1 MSTHTRSPAAE
12 LSTLKT
18 VSIVLAFTAAV
29 GLTLGT
35 VGFASMDVD
44 RGIEVG
50 VVDDESAYLVA
61 NPNDTL
67 VVNAS
72 STAVVYKNGFDT
84 ELDDFSVHVTST
96 SATVNVTAEAPDRL
110 DVGESKPVNV
120 TVETESPPEE
130 PIELQLEVTASGD
143 GVNVEMSRAYEFH
156 LVSDVDD

>member
-1 MSTHTRSPAAE
+1 M
-12 LSTLKT
+12 
-18 VSIVLAFTAAV
+18 LAFTAAV

-72 STAVVYKNGFDT
+72 STAVVYENGFDT

-96 SATVNVTAEAPDRL
+96 SVNVTAEAPDRL

-130 PIELQLEVTASGD
+130 PIELQLDVTASGD